1 MILDAVRASGGCAV
15 AVPDDQIATWQ
26 RLGTTLTG
34 LSICPEA
41 AACLGAL
48 IALRDRNLV
57 APDERIVVFNTASAH
72 KYDQTEPC
80 DVPVIDP
87 ARPVRPQ
94 LRL

>member
-1 MILDAVRASGGCAV
+1 V
-15 AVPDDQIATWQ
+15 AVPDDRIAGWQ
-26 RLGTTLTG
+26 RLGATLTG

-48 IALRDRNLV
+48 IELRDRNFIT
-57 APDERIVVFNTASAH
+57 PGERVVVFNTASAH
-72 KYDQTEPC
+72 KYDQTDPC